1 MKTVDKI
8 LQKHLITAIGKKNA
22 HKIADNAL
30 FLEDLGMNSML
41 LISFFTNV
49 IDELKVSIIEFSD
62 TELTE
67 IRSVLDLKTALY
79 SKYSK

>member
-8 LQKHLITAIGKKNA
+8 LQKHLINSIGKKNT
-22 HKIADNAL
+22 HKITDNAL
-30 FLEDLGMNSML
+30 FLEDLGMSSML

-49 IDELKVSIIEFSD
+49 IDDLKISIIEFSD

-67 IRSVLDLKTALY
+67 IKSVLDLKTALY
-79 SKYSK
+79 SKASK